1 MDKRSPVLAFL
12 ALPLLVSCSVFPGW
26 GEPEV
31 DHVTLTE
38 PASVLENPANV
49 SSVGWTWSSP
59 EETSIRHVSPMSYGL
74 SVYVSDG
81 VIGVNGETGE
91 ELWRYRR
98 LGEKATSMNVT
109 PDGETVA
116 VSYSAHE
123 EEPEGEEEP
132 PPVHEVVLLD
142 ASTGDV
148 KGSQVVEF
156 ARMPFDGSGSSS
168 YTPGNEKLGV
178 LSNDSRIIYRDHE
191 PGGGE
196 VVSLGLGND
205 EELWSASPGQS
216 GGDEERYFVAR
227 SSMVSRGVLIVSS
240 SFVDES
246 VLEPG
251 GLSGVKDHTLALI
264 GIDIETGSEL
274 WRHELEV
281 NAAIDLT
288 PFDVAVEPESGVVAA
303 AAIGSSYYEEWLL
316 DPVTGETLTDTDFFT
331 GRDDT
336 AFGILEEAV
345 VSVRSTSEGGGSGS
359 LEELEEREYE
369 HEYSYSDLSGEVQHS
384 VTVPASEPLD
394 RSYGSFTVALEES
407 IAWLDVNER
416 NTDKLSWNPAQLV
429 VTDWDSGESRVID
442 LGVEVQRRPDNDGS
456 RGVVPAL
463 APPPESML
471 LAPGALVITEDL
483 DGEENESPRRLVG
496 LVP

>member
-1 MDKRSPVLAFL
+1 MMNKRSLFL
-12 ALPLLVSCSVFPGW
+12 LLLIVPLLSACSVFPGW
-26 GEPEV
+26 REPEV
-31 DHVTLTE
+31 DHVTLSE
-38 PASVLENPANV
+38 PAEALEVPANV

-59 EETSIRHVSPMSYGL
+59 EETSVNHVSPTPYGI
-74 SVYVSDG
+74 SVYISDG
-81 VIGVNGETGE
+81 VVGVNGETGE

-132 PPVHEVVLLD
+132 PPAHEVVLLD

-148 KGSQVVEF
+148 KGSRVVEF

-168 YTPGNEKLGV
+168 YTSGNEKIGV

-205 EELWSASPGQS
+205 EEIWSASPGQS
-216 GGDEERYFVAR
+216 GGDEESYFVAR

-251 GLSGVKDHTLALI
+251 GLSGIKDHTLALI

-288 PFDVAVEPESGVVAA
+288 PFDVAVEPGSGVVAA
-303 AAIGSSYYEEWLL
+303 AAIGISYHEEWFL

-331 GRDDT
+331 GEDGT

-345 VSVRSTSEGGGSGS
+345 VSVRGTSKGGGTGS
-359 LEELEEREYE
+359 LEEMEYE

-384 VTVPASEPLD
+384 VTVSASEPLD
-394 RSYGSFTVALEES
+394 RSDGSFTLALEES

-416 NTDKLSWNPAQLV
+416 NTDELSWNPAQLV

-442 LGVEVQRRPDNDGS
+442 LGVEVQRRPDDDGS

-463 APPPESML
+463 GPPPESML
-471 LAPGALVITEDL
+471 LAPGALVITEDPSK
-483 DGEENESPRRLVG
+483 EEYESPRRLVG
-496 LVP
+496 LVS